1 MPYRVALQ
9 QSGQITVEPVVGNR
23 PAIQAG
29 VMRGIAQ
36 QYRRYR
42 HGPKASLLQGR
53 YGDAVAHAA
62 VHYLRLNGN
71 DVGVQRT
78 LPVAE

>member
-1 MPYRVALQ
+1 
-9 QSGQITVEPVVGNR
+9 
-23 PAIQAG
+23 
-29 VMRGIAQ
+29 MRGIAQ